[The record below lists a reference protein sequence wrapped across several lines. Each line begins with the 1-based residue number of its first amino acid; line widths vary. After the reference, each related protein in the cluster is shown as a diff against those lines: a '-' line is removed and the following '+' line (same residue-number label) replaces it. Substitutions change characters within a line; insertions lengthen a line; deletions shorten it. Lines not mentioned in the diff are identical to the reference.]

1 MQVNQF
7 LEKQTYLGITNSVLK
22 QDTKVNE
29 KLLDYVY
36 VSLEKIKQKST
47 NDSITC
53 NVIISEIPN
62 TETINLKMSGSSYN
76 NNKYCYD
83 NLKYYFEENKGLY
96 SGSSVTKESD
106 YYKISMEQKNTTTA
120 TTTNANTKVKNSSS
134 DGGSTSRSELERQ
147 MADLIY
153 RPAQERYTSTET
165 KESIEKMENLLEEI
179 NRIKKIMII

>member
-1 MQVNQF
+1 MQINQF

-47 NDSITC
+47 NDSVTC
-53 NVIISEIPN
+53 NVLISEIPN
-62 TETINLKMSGSSYN
+62 TETMNLKMSGSSYT

-83 NLKYYFEENKGLY
+83 SLKYYFEENKGSY

-106 YYKISMEQKNTTTA
+106 YYKISMAKPNTLTSTTK
-120 TTTNANTKVKNSSS
+120 TTSNTNLTSVEDPSK
-134 DGGSTSRSELERQ
+134 SRSELEQQ
-147 MADLIY
+147 MAKIVY
-153 RPAQERYTSTET
+153 RSVQDRYGDSTT
-165 KESIEKMENLLEEI
+165 KEAVEYKENLLEEI
-179 NRIKKIMII
+179 NKIKKIMII